1 MANPKRRHSHARGA
15 KRRTHYKLEIPGLSR
30 CKHCGAIIL
39 PHRACSTCGYYRGRK
54 YEHALLITDKDQDQ
68 NA

>member
-15 KRRTHYKLEIPGLSR
+15 KRRTHYKLEIPGVSR

-54 YEHALLITDKDQDQ
+54 YENALLITDKDQDQ
-68 NA
+68 NG